1 MAGSQVSVAVIG
13 AGEAGRGWATLCTA
27 HGWPVTIFDND
38 AAALHSAREEVAERA
53 RRLPALV
60 GLDPQVVEAG
70 VNALREGRS
79 QLQACG
85 DAEWVIETI
94 HEDLIAKQK
103 LFEGLESTAPRARV
117 AVSSSATFTPQDL
130 AARCRR
136 RDRILVAHPQEPAEL
151 IPLVE
156 VLPAPET
163 DGLVVELLKGWLRAL
178 GRIPVT
184 LRKPIPGNIGGRM
197 AAAVWREAVQ
207 LVLDGVID
215 VDDLDRAVSVG
226 PGLAWAAAGPHL
238 SCHLGAG
245 RRGTGGYVQLMF
257 QRLESVWR
265 ELATWDHVDPRDQQR
280 LIAAIERAYASQTE
294 VIRKARDRRLAA
306 MLHATETARR
316 SKGGTAWVSGSPARA
331 SARTAD
337 RLPDR

>member
-1 MAGSQVSVAVIG
+1 MAGSQVRVAVVG
-13 AGEAGRGWATLCTA
+13 TGETGRGWATLCAA
-27 HGWPVTIFDND
+27 HGWPVTIYDND
-38 AAALHSAREEVAERA
+38 SAALHAARDDITARAEG
-53 RRLPALV
+53 LPALI
-60 GLDPQVVEAG
+60 GLDQQVVDTG
-70 VNALREGRS
+70 LKALREGRS
-79 QLQACG
+79 LLQACG

-103 LFEGLESTAPRARV
+103 LFEGLESAAPRARV
-117 AVSSSATFTPQDL
+117 ATSSSATFTPQDL

-136 RDRILVAHPQEPAEL
+136 QDRILVAHPQQPAEL

-156 VLPAPET
+156 LLAAPET

-226 PGLAWAAAGPHL
+226 PASPGPPPVPT
-238 SCHLGAG
+238 CRITWGPGGGA
-245 RRGTGGYVQLMF
+245 REGTC
-257 QRLESVWR
+257 S
-265 ELATWDHVDPRDQQR
+265 
-280 LIAAIERAYASQTE
+280 
-294 VIRKARDRRLAA
+294 
-306 MLHATETARR
+306 
-316 SKGGTAWVSGSPARA
+316 
-331 SARTAD
+331 
-337 RLPDR
+337 